1 MGPLTFAVGSH
12 RSSDGRELLISDESE
27 RALADFVARSGYAVD
42 DSPYALGDVS
52 FHAGWTI
59 HRAGAN
65 TTPIPRRVMTIICMD
80 ADIEITEPD
89 NKWRAAD
96 WHNWLSDAPVGG
108 HPEWPAQPGP
118 LRGLRTGPPQD
129 GAAQGQ
135 AQDRESSR
143 SPSDSMSSRLAE

>member
-59 HRAGAN
+59 HRAGTN

-108 HPEWPAQPGP
+108 HPDGP
-118 LRGLRTGPPQD
+118 LNPVLYAG
-129 GAAQGQ
+129 
-135 AQDRESSR
+135 
-143 SPSDSMSSRLAE
+143 